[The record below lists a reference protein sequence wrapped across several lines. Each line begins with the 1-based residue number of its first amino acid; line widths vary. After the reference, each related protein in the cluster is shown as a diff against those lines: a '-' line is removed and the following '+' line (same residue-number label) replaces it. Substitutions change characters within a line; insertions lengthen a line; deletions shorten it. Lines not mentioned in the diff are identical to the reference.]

1 MTEPANGNSPPVPA
15 MPKVRWYVLILAA
28 LAIFLAVGTWSYEGL
43 IYWLAEWQ
51 FDKFGRY
58 FPSFTIVLLLALA
71 AILLIIARM
80 IWRRVQRKREGQL
93 ADDEQTSADQT
104 GADQTGADQA
114 RDARALGQMG
124 FARRFFSVFTALA
137 FTAGLGTFIHY
148 LQLPRPTKAVTTIN
162 LASSAPSQL
171 NEGSVVI
178 RGIQAIGPIAR
189 TSEDITFDRS
199 SVYLVP
205 VGQTRLENGSAAA
218 NLFVQV
224 LGSARR
230 DVPTEVSGVLR
241 RNALPSEVAVMYRAA
256 GFPVMSDSSVVFLD
270 AQASR
275 KPSLNVLITCF
286 ALALIG
292 ALFALVARR
301 RERNFAKHLEKER
314 ERTALVTA

>member
-1 MTEPANGNSPPVPA
+1 MTEPDNGNSLTVPA
-15 MPKVRWYVLILAA
+15 IPKVRWYVLTLAA
-28 LAIFLAVGTWSYEGL
+28 LATFLAVETWSYDGL

-51 FDKFGRY
+51 FDRFGRY

-80 IWRRVQRKREGQL
+80 IRLRLQGKREEQPV
-93 ADDEQTSADQT
+93 DDDRTRE
-104 GADQTGADQA
+104 GK
-114 RDARALGQMG
+114 ALGQLG

-137 FTAGLGTFIHY
+137 LTAGLSTLIHY
-148 LQLPRPTKAVTTIN
+148 LQLPGPTKAVATIN

-171 NEGSVVI
+171 KEGSVVI

-224 LGSARR
+224 LGNDRR
-230 DVPTEVSGVLR
+230 DVPLEVRGVLR

-256 GFPVMSDSSVVFLD
+256 GFPVMSDSSIVFLD
-270 AQASR
+270 ADASR
-275 KPSLNVLITCF
+275 KPSLNVLITFAVLALVGGLF
-286 ALALIG
+286 ALA
-292 ALFALVARR
+292 ARR
-301 RERNFAKHLEKER
+301 RERRFAERLEKEH
-314 ERTALVTA
+314 ERNALVVNRH